1 MRSGVFAGYTALHCA
16 AAARAPEAVAALLRA
31 GADFH
36 IAYSWIVGEDSAI
49 RGMTPLHMA
58 AAQGNKEVVLL
69 LLKAQAQGLGGRR
82 GGRDIRNRRD
92 AYNLTPADKALRYD
106 HKDVAKL
113 LQPDA
118 DIGGLLEGVQSL
130 IEPTRTLKEIAG
142 LAHHAHLQKAL
153 EAAAGSFEGQPT
165 VQLGPVQKQ
174 HKEQNQCHKQQQQQH
189 SELKQGDGGLM
200 LRANPTM
207 TRSPSAIASGA
218 TRVTVS
224 VTSDTGDKLTQ
235 VTPGD
240 EGTCPVCLDC
250 IAPCGTSGVELLP
263 CRHELCAACAKGIWQ
278 HVDARVTVMSCPM
291 CRSHVAGVKGTA
303 R

>member
-1 MRSGVFAGYTALHCA
+1 
-16 AAARAPEAVAALLRA
+16 LLRA

-69 LLKAQAQGLGGRR
+69 LLKAQAQGLGGR
-82 GGRDIRNRRD
+82 GAAGRDIRDQRD
-92 AYNLTPADKALRYD
+92 IYNMTPADKALQYKNTD
-106 HKDVAKL
+106 LAEL

-130 IEPTRTLKEIAG
+130 IEPTRTLREIAG
-142 LAHHAHLQKAL
+142 LAHHEHLQKAL
-153 EAAAGSFEGQPT
+153 EAAAALGSFDRAT
-165 VQLGPVQKQ
+165 VQLGLVQKQ
-174 HKEQNQCHKQQQQQH
+174 HKDQNQCHKQQQQ
-189 SELKQGDGGLM
+189 SRNKEGERGFM
-200 LRANPTM
+200 LCSSALI
-207 TRSPSAIASGA
+207 RSSSTVSAGA
-218 TRVTVS
+218 DARVTVS
-224 VTSDTGDKLTQ
+224 VTSDTSDKFTQ

-240 EGTCPVCLDC
+240 EDTCPVCLEC
-250 IAPCGTSGVELLP
+250 TATSASSSGVELLP

-278 HVDARVTVMSCPM
+278 HVDARVTVMSCPI